1 MSRHEDFQAPDRRDD
16 CALSDHELLVHIN
29 RRLAAMTPALQDVV
43 NSVAQEGTIETSIEA
58 LVTQLVGL
66 YQGAAASADPQSAIE
81 AVSTQLQSNITNM
94 TAAVVAGTAALPVAT
109 PATQAAAAALPAK
122 A

>member
-1 MSRHEDFQAPDRRDD
+1 
-16 CALSDHELLVHIN
+16 
-29 RRLAAMTPALQDVV
+29 MTPALQDVV